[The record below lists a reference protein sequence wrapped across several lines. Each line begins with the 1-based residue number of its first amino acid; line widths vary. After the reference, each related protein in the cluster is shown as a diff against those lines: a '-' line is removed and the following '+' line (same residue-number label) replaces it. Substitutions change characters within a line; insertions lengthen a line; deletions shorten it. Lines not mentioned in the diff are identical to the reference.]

1 MDTTIDNL
9 KNDTTDHG
17 NGNKVLDGPKGIE
30 PRSKNKMLRQIR
42 ILQASITVIQDN
54 QEANQTELKMIGK
67 ELKKLEDR
75 QAEYEAEIGDNEDLD
90 LIDECFKLRIQA
102 GKVLLKFRK
111 KPDHPGDKQ
120 QREVVFAVAPQA
132 YPPPFQTPVQR
143 QNFVKEKVEQTWFN
157 IMIVVIVAISVL
169 ALISYFFII
178 VNHYSDDKKDVSN

>member
-30 PRSKNKMLRQIR
+30 LRSKNKVLRQIR
-42 ILQASITVIQDN
+42 ILQALITVFQDN
-54 QEANQTELKMIGK
+54 QVATKTELEIIEE

-75 QAEYEAEIGDNEDLD
+75 QAKYEAEVGDNEDLD
-90 LIDECFKLRIQA
+90 LIDECFKLRIEA

-111 KPDHPGDKQ
+111 NPGDKQ
-120 QREVVFAVAPQA
+120 QREVVFAVASQA
-132 YPPPFQTPVQR
+132 YPPPFQTSVQR

-157 IMIVVIVAISVL
+157 ITIVLIVVMSAV
-169 ALISYFFII
+169 ALISYFFMI
-178 VNHYSDDKKDVSN
+178 VNHHSDDKKLASN